1 MAVETGDPV
10 APSEQSAPE
19 LAPRVAPEPSTGVVR
34 PRAEQTSDGV
44 LDSTYW
50 SGLDVQTQGDVALAL
65 DQPPENEATYEY
77 GMSTQGNPE
86 GPTISN
92 LTVTNITATDA
103 TVTWDTDE
111 AASSRVV
118 YGTVPNEFGE
128 GTDWLEDNATSHSV
142 AISGLTTATT
152 YYVEARARD
161 ADGNLN
167 GAQTTFTTT

>member
-1 MAVETGDPV
+1 MAEQPLSEAPTFQDP
-10 APSEQSAPE
+10 S
-19 LAPRVAPEPSTGVVR
+19 GVVR
-34 PRAEQTSDGV
+34 YTVPKTTGDGT
-44 LDSTYW
+44 LDPVFW
-50 SGLDVQTQGDVALAL
+50 QGLDVQSAGDVALTL

-92 LTVTNITATDA
+92 LTVTNITATGA

-111 AASSRVV
+111 EASSRVV
-118 YGTVPNEFGE
+118 YGTVPNEFAE

-142 AISGLTTATT
+142 DISGLTTATL

-167 GAQTTFTTT
+167 GAQTQFTTA